1 MEVVTE
7 VLAELGVG
15 DQEIVPV
22 FNKMDAVADSAGVA
36 ERVRGLYPNAVVASA
51 LRPDGLDELKAR
63 LRELSRRE
71 RPAVSV
77 RIPIGDG
84 ARLAEIYRLGEVVSR
99 EQVNGVFELRVRMD
113 PAEVSR
119 LKNIGVEIN
128 QGG

>member
-1 MEVVTE
+1 MEVVIE

-15 DQEIVPV
+15 EQEIVPV
-22 FNKMDAVADSAGVA
+22 FNKMDAVADSEAVA

-51 LRPDGLDELKAR
+51 IRPDGLEELKAK

-99 EQVNGVFELRVRMD
+99 EQVNGVFELRVRLD

-119 LKNIGVEIN
+119 LRNVGVDVRS
-128 QGG
+128 